1 MFVFVKKLKKKKMFV
16 FGLRKFVCLFS
27 TYLVNFAFQIE
38 LAVIGLI
45 LDCFSLQV
53 DLLQFNLLRGGP

>member
-38 LAVIGLI
+38 LAVIWVNFGL
-45 LDCFSLQV
+45 F
-53 DLLQFNLLRGGP
+53 FPPG